1 MVSFLLQQNVLHL
14 SIPFRVIVGGKP
26 IGSSQISMLLLVS
39 TWFIRISGRF
49 VGRVRLGIGMLLL
62 AVVSFVIIRNGM
74 ENVPEIG
81 SLHNSTLM
89 VCFPTAPFLVHWV
102 KSEPTLK
109 PGHSHQALC
118 SC

>member
-1 MVSFLLQQNVLHL
+1 MVSFLLQQNVLHQ
-14 SIPFRVIVGGKP
+14 SILFSLIGSGKP
-26 IGSSQISMLLLVS
+26 IGFSQISMLLLVS

-49 VGRVRLGIGMLLL
+49 VGRVRLGIGMFLL

-89 VCFPTAPFLVHWV
+89 VCFPTAAFLVHWV
-102 KSEPTLK
+102 KSEPILR
-109 PGHSHQALC
+109 
-118 SC
+118 